1 MTHTSALDELGR
13 PPLAGGA
20 MDPFSPD
27 APAPLSQAPYPTA
40 AASPAEMTAT
50 ERRLVLGNRWVAIL
64 AFGVAA
70 VMAVMQAMSRANI
83 NVPNHTPR
91 MYYMSITAHG
101 VLMALV
107 FTTFFI
113 MGFGYA
119 IVHREAGRIRWPGLS
134 MAAFWVAVLGTV
146 MAAVPILLFKAS
158 VLYTFYP
165 PLQAHPAFYIGL
177 TLVVVASWAWAAN
190 VVASWWAL
198 RRADP
203 TRPVSLA
210 MHATTAN
217 AMLWLLCT
225 LGVASEMLFQLIPW
239 SLGLTQTVDP
249 LLART
254 LFWFTGHPLVYFWI
268 LPAYAVWY
276 TVLPREAG
284 GYLFSEPLGRMV
296 FAYFLVISTP
306 VGLHHQFQDPG
317 IPASWKLFHT
327 FLTMAISFPSL
338 VTAFTI
344 CASLEVAGRLRGGT
358 GLFGWIRTLPWGN
371 PVVSSVLCAMLL
383 FLVGGFGGAVNAAYA
398 LNSMVHN
405 TAWIHGH
412 FHTTVGS
419 AAALTYMGAMYWLV
433 PRITGRELSV
443 RGTLARWQ
451 PFLWF
456 VGMLF
461 FSIPSHVAGLM
472 GLPRRV
478 FTTDYAG
485 APQAAQWQGLTL
497 ASAAGGVILFVSA
510 MSFVA
515 VIGHTLLLGRRTAV
529 ARLVW
534 ADSLGM
540 PDDGFRTTVWD
551 RLGLWWGAAA
561 VLVLVA
567 YAIPLWDILH
577 LTRYGSPGFK
587 PF

>member
-1 MTHTSALDELGR
+1 
-13 PPLAGGA
+13 
-20 MDPFSPD
+20 
-27 APAPLSQAPYPTA
+27 
-40 AASPAEMTAT
+40 
-50 ERRLVLGNRWVAIL
+50 
-64 AFGVAA
+64 
-70 VMAVMQAMSRANI
+70 
-83 NVPNHTPR
+83 

-119 IVHREAGRIRWPGLS
+119 VVHREAGRIRWPAVS
-134 MAAFWVAVLGTV
+134 TAAFWIAVIGTLT
-146 MAAVPILLFKAS
+146 AAIPILTFKAS

-177 TLVVVASWAWAAN
+177 TLVVVASWVWSWN
-190 VVASWWAL
+190 VVATWWSL
-198 RRADP
+198 RRSDP

-239 SLGLTQTVDP
+239 SLGWTATVDP

-276 TVLPREAG
+276 AVLPRESG

-317 IPASWKLFHT
+317 IPASWKMVHT
-327 FLTMAISFPSL
+327 FLTMTISFPSL

-358 GLFGWIRTLPWGN
+358 GLFGWIRRLPWDN
-371 PVVSSVLCAMLL
+371 PVVSSVLYAMLL

-398 LNSMVHN
+398 LNSVVHN

-433 PRITGRELSV
+433 PRMTGRELSF
-443 RGTLARWQ
+443 RGSLARWQ
-451 PFLWF
+451 PLLWF
-456 VGMLF
+456 VGMLCF
-461 FSIPSHVAGLM
+461 AIPSHITGLM

-478 FTTDYAG
+478 FATTYAG

-497 ASAAGGVILFVSA
+497 LSAIGGIILFVSA
-510 MSFVA
+510 MCFVA
-515 VIGHTLLLGRRTAV
+515 VIAHTMLAGRRTAKV
-529 ARLVW
+529 PLVW
-534 ADSLGM
+534 ADSLGA
-540 PDDGFRTTVWD
+540 PAAGFPVTIWD
-551 RLGLWWGAAA
+551 RLGLWWAVAG
-561 VLVLVA
+561 VLVVFA
-567 YAIPLWDILH
+567 YAVPLFDILTR
-577 LTRYGSPGFK
+577 TRYGSPGFK